1 VKKSDDYDLR
11 AVLVTALLD
20 FGIER
25 NSIRH
30 EITLDTSSSGGRADL
45 VLLQDHRI
53 TGYEVKSGKDN
64 FDRCD
69 EQRRAY
75 AKCFDRSVLLA
86 DRKFAPIS
94 ETVWPDA
101 SHKALWLN
109 TLCYDDGKITDRYSS
124 VPCVIFPLFFHDSVE
139 LSAHRMLSLL
149 WAQEISVVAKSSV
162 RHKGIKSAAETMCI
176 KDIRRGV
183 VEQLRMRR
191 LNKWE
196 EAFWKKFDVPPTEEI
211 AGVVSDVVQK

>member
-1 VKKSDDYDLR
+1 
-11 AVLVTALLD
+11 
-20 FGIER
+20 
-25 NSIRH
+25 
-30 EITLDTSSSGGRADL
+30 
-45 VLLQDHRI
+45 
-53 TGYEVKSGKDN
+53 
-64 FDRCD
+64 
-69 EQRRAY
+69 
-75 AKCFDRSVLLA
+75 
-86 DRKFAPIS
+86 
-94 ETVWPDA
+94 
-101 SHKALWLN
+101 
-109 TLCYDDGKITDRYSS
+109 
-124 VPCVIFPLFFHDSVE
+124 
-139 LSAHRMLSLL
+139 MLSLL